1 MLKNCLIWALG
12 LLFGW
17 GLIMAQM
24 TNPAQVLAFLDI
36 SGDWNPSLAL
46 VMASALACLALL
58 QRWLKLPA
66 DPAQPGTSCA
76 SNQDGIDRSLILG
89 SALFGIGWGISGICP
104 GPAIVNLSSGNPDAY
119 SFVLAMF
126 GGFALFRLL
135 HHKR

>member
-36 SGDWNPSLAL
+36 SGDWNPSLGL
-46 VMASALACLALL
+46 VMASALGCLALL
-58 QRWLKLPA
+58 QRWLKLPT
-66 DPAQPGTSCA
+66 DQAQAGASCA
-76 SNQDGIDRSLILG
+76 SNQNGIDRSLILG

-104 GPAIVNLSSGNPDAY
+104 GPAIVNLSSGNPEAY
-119 SFVLAMF
+119 LFVLAMF